1 MFASDV
7 PRSMRARRSSAVTL
21 QRAVHQGDQG
31 GVSARRATSRW
42 LEYPAETFDNTS
54 EPVYCCTAQMVH
66 SADIEA
72 RYRADTTELVAQ
84 RGPQA
89 VLVFWIVMS
98 GVNALEWFFMPQR
111 RTALVTVSA
120 AYLLICILQIIAVR
134 RMPSRSVHIT
144 ALCTSAIGLA
154 MNCYFAAERG
164 NAEICVIL
172 LSLFMS
178 GLTIFYP
185 WGQRGQLLGTL
196 GAVLGFS
203 LALLGGAVSAV
214 SPAYGAFAVFSSG
227 ALTILGARLLD
238 ERRFAAFKRTAEI
251 EHANALQQREQ
262 EFSNALLEVG
272 RALNTTIADPDAM
285 DKDLARE
292 TQRALDAGWVALYR
306 RAENQDMF
314 RAVAVHGAEDEIS
327 GEVFGL
333 NFDAATT
340 PDLFESLRLF
350 EAGARNELSLLP
362 EPLLHRWGVREALTQ
377 PILRGDRIIGLLVC
391 AYCAAGNSDAAAR
404 RRLLRAIANSAA
416 VAFENARLVQEAR
429 SANEIKSEFVS
440 TLSHELRTPLNVIL
454 GYADML
460 LDGIVRPLEP
470 EEADPLCRIRDQ
482 AIQLG
487 ELVQEMLDLNRL
499 EARVVEIAREE
510 FTLGELFDGLKRNV
524 PTSWCKDGVDL
535 DWHAVDTDLT
545 FRTDRR
551 KVERVLR
558 NLVHNALKYTEQGS
572 VRVEAEAVTATG
584 HVRFSVTD
592 SGPGILEKDRPVIFE
607 MFRQGASV
615 SARGGGVGLGLFIV
629 KRLVDLLGGEITVDS
644 HRGAGAK
651 FTVSLPVLA

>member
-1 MFASDV
+1 
-7 PRSMRARRSSAVTL
+7 
-21 QRAVHQGDQG
+21 
-31 GVSARRATSRW
+31 

-54 EPVYCCTAQMVH
+54 GPVYCCTAQMVH

-72 RYRADTTELVAQ
+72 RYRADTAELVA
-84 RGPQA
+84 RGVPQV
-89 VLVFWIVMS
+89 VLAFLTIMS
-98 GVNALEWFFMPQR
+98 AVNAVEWFFMPQR
-111 RTALVTVSA
+111 RAALVAVSA
-120 AYLLICILQIIAVR
+120 AYLLICTLQIIAVR
-134 RMPSRSVHIT
+134 RMPSRSIHIT
-144 ALCTSAIGLA
+144 ALCTSALGLA

-164 NAEICVIL
+164 TGEICALL

-178 GLTIFYP
+178 GMTVFHP
-185 WGQRGQLLGTL
+185 WGQRGQLLGSL
-196 GAVLGFS
+196 GAVLGFP

-214 SPAYGAFAVFSSG
+214 PPAYATFAVFSSA

-314 RAVAVHGAEDEIS
+314 RAVAVYGAEDEIS
-327 GEVFGL
+327 GELFAL
-333 NFDAATT
+333 NFDAAST

-377 PILRGDRIIGLLVC
+377 PILRGDRIIGFLVC

-404 RRLLRAIANSAA
+404 QRLLRAIANSAA

-454 GYADML
+454 GYTDIL
-460 LDGIVRPLEP
+460 LDGIVRPVEP
-470 EEADPLCRIRDQ
+470 DEADPLRRIRDQ
-482 AIQLG
+482 AIQLN
-487 ELVQEMLDLNRL
+487 EMVQEMLDLNRL

-524 PTSWCKDGVDL
+524 PTSWRKDGVDL
-535 DWHAVDTDLT
+535 DWHAVDTDLI
-545 FRTDRR
+545 FRTDRG
-551 KVERVLR
+551 KVERILR
-558 NLVHNALKYTEQGS
+558 NLVHNALKFTEQGS
-572 VRVEAEAVTATG
+572 VRVEAEAVNATG

-592 SGPGILEKDRPVIFE
+592 SGPGILEEDRPFIFE
-607 MFRQGASV
+607 MFRQGGSV

-629 KRLVDLLGGEITVDS
+629 KRLVDLLGGEIAVDS
-644 HRGAGAK
+644 HRGAGTK
-651 FTVSLPVLA
+651 FTISLPVLA

>member
-1 MFASDV
+1 MAD
-7 PRSMRARRSSAVTL
+7 
-21 QRAVHQGDQG
+21 
-31 GVSARRATSRW
+31 
-42 LEYPAETFDNTS
+42 
-54 EPVYCCTAQMVH
+54 

-84 RGPQA
+84 GVPQV
-89 VLVFWIVMS
+89 VLAFLIIMS
-98 GVNALEWFFMPQR
+98 AVNAVEWFFMPQR
-111 RTALVTVSA
+111 RAGLVAVSA
-120 AYLLICILQIIAVR
+120 AYLLICTLQIIAVR
-134 RMPSRSVHIT
+134 RMPSRSVYIS

-164 NAEICVIL
+164 TAEICALL

-178 GLTIFYP
+178 GLTVFHP
-185 WGQRGQLLGTL
+185 WGQRGQLLGSL
-196 GAVLGFS
+196 GAVLGFP

-214 SPAYGAFAVFSSG
+214 PPAYATFAVFSSA
-227 ALTILGARLLD
+227 ALTIVGARLLD

-306 RAENQDMF
+306 CAENQDMF
-314 RAVAVHGAEDEIS
+314 RAVAVHGAEEEIS
-327 GEVFGL
+327 SELFAL
-333 NFDAATT
+333 NFDAAST

-350 EAGARNELSLLP
+350 EAGARNEPSLLP

-454 GYADML
+454 GYSDIL
-460 LDGIVRPLEP
+460 LDGIIRPVEP
-470 EEADPLCRIRDQ
+470 DEADPLRRIRDQ
-482 AIQLG
+482 AIQLN
-487 ELVQEMLDLNRL
+487 EMVQEMLDLNRL
-499 EARVVEIAREE
+499 EARVVEITREE
-510 FTLGELFDGLKRNV
+510 FTLGELLDGLKRNV
-524 PTSWCKDGVDL
+524 PNSWRRDGVEL
-535 DWHAVDTDLT
+535 EWHAADTDLAL
-545 FRTDRR
+545 RTDRR
-551 KVERVLR
+551 KVERILR

-572 VRVEAEAVTATG
+572 VRVEAEAVSATG

-592 SGPGILEKDRPVIFE
+592 SGPGILEEDRPVIFE
-607 MFRQGASV
+607 MFRQGGGV

-651 FTVSLPVLA
+651 FTVSVPRLA

>member
-1 MFASDV
+1 
-7 PRSMRARRSSAVTL
+7 
-21 QRAVHQGDQG
+21 
-31 GVSARRATSRW
+31 
-42 LEYPAETFDNTS
+42 
-54 EPVYCCTAQMVH
+54 MVH

-72 RYRADTTELVAQ
+72 RYRADTAELVA
-84 RGPQA
+84 RGVPQV
-89 VLVFWIVMS
+89 VLAFLTIMS
-98 GVNALEWFFMPQR
+98 AVNAVEWFFMPQR
-111 RTALVTVSA
+111 RAALVAVSA
-120 AYLLICILQIIAVR
+120 AYLLICTLQIIAVR
-134 RMPSRSVHIT
+134 RMPSRSIHIT
-144 ALCTSAIGLA
+144 ALCTSALGLA

-164 NAEICVIL
+164 TGEICALL

-178 GLTIFYP
+178 GMTVFHP
-185 WGQRGQLLGTL
+185 WGQRGQLLGSL
-196 GAVLGFS
+196 GAVLGFP

-214 SPAYGAFAVFSSG
+214 PPAYATFAVFSSA

-314 RAVAVHGAEDEIS
+314 RAVAVYGAEDEIS
-327 GEVFGL
+327 GELFAL
-333 NFDAATT
+333 NFDAAST

-377 PILRGDRIIGLLVC
+377 PILRGDRIIGFLVC

-404 RRLLRAIANSAA
+404 QRLLRAIANSAA

-454 GYADML
+454 GYTDIL
-460 LDGIVRPLEP
+460 LDGIVRPVEP
-470 EEADPLCRIRDQ
+470 DEADPLRRIRDQ
-482 AIQLG
+482 AIQLN
-487 ELVQEMLDLNRL
+487 EMVQEMLDLNRL

-524 PTSWCKDGVDL
+524 PTSWRKDGVDL
-535 DWHAVDTDLT
+535 DWHAVDTDLI
-545 FRTDRR
+545 FRTDRG
-551 KVERVLR
+551 KVERILR
-558 NLVHNALKYTEQGS
+558 NLVHNALKFTEQGS
-572 VRVEAEAVTATG
+572 VRVEAEAVNATG

-592 SGPGILEKDRPVIFE
+592 SGPGILEEDRPFIFE
-607 MFRQGASV
+607 MFRQGGSV

-629 KRLVDLLGGEITVDS
+629 KRLVDLLGGEIAVDS
-644 HRGAGAK
+644 HRGAGTK
-651 FTVSLPVLA
+651 FTISLPVLA